1 MNHPDI
7 EDIVAKKRVDHL
19 LSIGP
24 MPIAEASPLKFASKL
39 ENNIKPVCDY
49 DNLREAKVRTDFKEI
64 EKPVLRAKQTSST
77 HLPSYELNFS
87 RVTRQKAQK
96 RKAEDLPTKRAKKV
110 KVPQKITS
118 SSHQVYDF
126 VVTQAS
132 ESEDSPCKIPQPR
145 PVLSSD
151 KQRHKVK

>member
-24 MPIAEASPLKFASKL
+24 MPITEASPLKFVSKL
-39 ENNIKPVCDY
+39 ENNIKPGSEFG
-49 DNLREAKVRTDFKEI
+49 NLRERKI
-64 EKPVLRAKQTSST
+64 EKPVLRVKQTSSA
-77 HLPSYELNFS
+77 HQPSYELNFS
-87 RVTRQKAQK
+87 RVTRPKPQK

-110 KVPQKITS
+110 KLPSKITS
-118 SSHQVYDF
+118 GSHQVYDF
-126 VVTQAS
+126 IVTQAS

-145 PVLSSD
+145 PVLSSE

>member
-24 MPIAEASPLKFASKL
+24 MLITEASPLKFASKL
-39 ENNIKPVCDY
+39 ENNSKPVCDY
-49 DNLREAKVRTDFKEI
+49 DKETKVRTDFKEI
-64 EKPVLRAKQTSST
+64 EKPVLRVKQASST
-77 HLPSYELNFS
+77 HQPSYELNFS
-87 RVTRQKAQK
+87 KAARQKPQK

-110 KVPQKITS
+110 KLPQKITS

-132 ESEDSPCKIPQPR
+132 DSEDSPCKIPQPR
-145 PVLSSD
+145 PVLSSEN
-151 KQRHKVK
+151 KRHKVK